1 MILST
6 IFKTTVKFELGT
18 VLRWGSWKMLW
29 QVSCKQQYISEENE
43 MCVKSDVYI
52 RVIDAEKV
60 LFRGSK
66 MSKTQSF
73 TLKPYVFG
81 TG

>member
-1 MILST
+1 
-6 IFKTTVKFELGT
+6 
-18 VLRWGSWKMLW
+18 
-29 QVSCKQQYISEENE
+29 

-66 MSKTQSF
+66 MSKTQSS

>member
-6 IFKTTVKFELGT
+6 IFKTLVKFELET
-18 VLRWGSWKMLW
+18 VLCWGSWKMLW
-29 QVSCKQQYISEENE
+29 HISCKQQYSSEENE

-52 RVIDAEKV
+52 RVTDTEKV
-60 LFRGSK
+60 IFRGSK